1 MRHDGGNVLKTHY
14 RLYVRVSPLKIVPSK
29 QAFNRGG
36 ATRMRIPR
44 RETRCI
50 SRVARRRAIYTDGS
64 YSQENLSDEADA
76 RTLCQRY
83 TMRSACRMQNT
94 THTTEEW
101 LCASP
106 LIGSFVPSWHI
117 SPLLFVGMKDDDS
130 LLSPPRTWN
139 NFANF
144 IYFCFGKRASWRKI
158 YFFLS
163 NESFFY
169 ICI

>member
-1 MRHDGGNVLKTHY
+1 MRHDEGNVLKTHY
-14 RLYVRVSPLKIVPSK
+14 RLDVRVSLWKSFHP
-29 QAFNRGG
+29 NRLLTGCSD
-36 ATRMRIPR
+36 AHANSSPR
-44 RETRCI
+44 D
-50 SRVARRRAIYTDGS
+50 SRLSLARRAIYTDGS

-76 RTLCQRY
+76 RTLCQGC

-130 LLSPPRTWN
+130 LPSPLRTWN
-139 NFANF
+139 NFVNF
-144 IYFCFGKRASWRKI
+144 V
-158 YFFLS
+158 FLLR
-163 NESFFY
+163 
-169 ICI
+169 